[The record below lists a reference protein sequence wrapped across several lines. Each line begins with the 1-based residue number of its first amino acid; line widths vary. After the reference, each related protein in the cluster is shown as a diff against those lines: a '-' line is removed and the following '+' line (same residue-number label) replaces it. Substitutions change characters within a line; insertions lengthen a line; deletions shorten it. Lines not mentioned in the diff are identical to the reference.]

1 MEGGKT
7 SRSFWR
13 RVLLINPYYFV
24 LLMAGFFTLNI
35 CHVVS
40 LDQNWGFSPLYF
52 LAYALMQ
59 SLLEVLL
66 LILVANVIK
75 RYLPKAFYYGFIS
88 FCLLFF
94 ILRYIDFTLTRF
106 MDISVFYGL
115 RWIFDESFENFL
127 ELLHLTGIS
136 ITTWAFLLAATI
148 TLIPLLAVGLYKM
161 TEKLSSKKPLK
172 VTYRGL
178 MGALCCFPLGLIV
191 LDFTVIPTVERQEH
205 HYYERILPWK
215 STLFSQD
222 KLLLQLDKPLKSLP
236 NETKLL
242 KTLHATPLTETKKP
256 NIYLFIV
263 ESLRDDFMTEDVAPH
278 ITTFRDE
285 NVHFGK
291 TFSNA
296 NATHKAWYSLFHAN
310 YPFLWAEAQKKWKS
324 GSLPLQLL
332 KKMGYDIHV
341 YSGSQLRYY
350 RLDKLMF
357 GTHNYLAD
365 SYHVYPH
372 YAPVQ
377 AWESDT
383 RAVNKFLKHLDQN
396 EKKEGNLFI
405 FFIDSTHFN
414 YSWPDDYPLH
424 FKPISEEKTDLRVS
438 NSIKNVHLTKNRYR
452 NSIHFVDSL
461 FGKVMGKLKEKELYD
476 DALILFT
483 ADHGEEFF
491 EEGQLF
497 HASHLSAMQTEPPL
511 YMKLG
516 DNKRLKALKTDEIV
530 TSHVDIF
537 PTLIDYLLGEQ
548 PYPFFDGESLFKKER
563 FPFVITGR
571 FNGPRAPEEFFI
583 HDGKFKCTLRFNTDR
598 ELEIRSFKNSLGQP
612 LKINKKAL
620 KAHYAPVFKRII
632 K

>member
-1 MEGGKT
+1 M
-7 SRSFWR
+7 
-13 RVLLINPYYFV
+13 LLINPYYFV
-24 LLMAGFFTLNI
+24 LLMAGFFTLNV

-40 LDQNWGFSPLYF
+40 LDQEWSFSLTYF
-52 LAYALMQ
+52 LAYALLQ
-59 SLLEVLL
+59 SFLEVILL
-66 LILVANVIK
+66 GLVAHLIK
-75 RYLPKAFYYGFIS
+75 RYFPNPFYYGFIS
-88 FCLLFF
+88 LCLLFF

-115 RWIFDESFENFL
+115 RWVFDESFENFI

-136 ITTWAFLLAATI
+136 IMTWAFLLAATV
-148 TLIPLLAVGLYKM
+148 TVIPLLAVGLYKL
-161 TEKLSSKKPLK
+161 TAKLATKKPLK

-178 MGALCCFPLGLIV
+178 AQVLCCLPLGLIA
-191 LDFTVIPTVERQEH
+191 LDFTVTPRLDRQQYY
-205 HYYERILPWK
+205 YYERVLPWK
-215 STLFSQD
+215 STLFSQE
-222 KLLLQLDKPLKSLP
+222 KVLLRLGRPLKSLP
-236 NETKLL
+236 NEN
-242 KTLHATPLTETKKP
+242 KTLKILHTTPIAAANKP

-263 ESLRDDFMTEDVAPH
+263 ESLRDDFMTEETAPH
-278 ITTFRDE
+278 IATFREE
-285 NVHFGK
+285 NVRFGK

-296 NATHKAWYSLFHAN
+296 NATHKAWYSLFYSR
-310 YPFLWAEAQKKWKS
+310 YPFLWAETQKKWES
-324 GSLPLQLL
+324 GSPPLQIL

-357 GTHNYLAD
+357 GTHHYLAD

-383 RAVNKFLKHLDQN
+383 RAVNKFLGHLDK
-396 EKKEGNLFI
+396 EKSKEGNLFI

-414 YSWPDDYPLH
+414 YSWPDDYPTH
-424 FKPISEEKTDLRVS
+424 FTPISEEKTDLRVS

-461 FGKVMGKLKEKELYD
+461 FGQVVNRLKEKGLYD

-516 DNKRLKALKTDEIV
+516 DNKRLKTVKTDEII

-548 PYPFFDGESLFKKER
+548 PYPFFDGESLFKEGR

-583 HDGKFKCTLRFNTDR
+583 HDGTLKCTLRFNTDR
-598 ELEIRSFKNSLGQP
+598 ELEVRSLKNTLGRP
-612 LKINKKAL
+612 LKINKEAL
-620 KAHYAPVFKRII
+620 KARYAPVFKKII
-632 K
+632 NN